1 MRIGGAL
8 LGVLV
13 LGGLALQPTRLAAQE
28 HTFLQSSAGP
38 TIDDY
43 VNQAGPDVKIVPHG
57 ALKIDGRMVNCG
69 KRPTVLNSNFDS
81 WGGAFPGFVILNTK
95 KINGLSTAVKLY
107 VYSHECG
114 HQFVGPDETKA
125 DLFAIRRGGEMGLA
139 RRRGHGGHLRL
150 HLDSEGR
157 FGASARTGAL
167 RDHAQVLYE
176 ADRER
181 HRPVGKRKPAIRL
194 GAKGEHP
201 RPAIAAASRGRRTL
215 QAASQGSFTRH
226 PDLRN

>member
-13 LGGLALQPTRLAAQE
+13 FGGLVLQPTRLAAQE

-43 VNQAGPDVKIVPHG
+43 VNQAGPDVKVMPHG
-57 ALKIDGRMVNCG
+57 TLKIDGRMVNCG

-114 HQFVGPDETKA
+114 HQFVGP
-125 DLFAIRRGGEMGLA
+125 RRDQGRPLRHQARREMGLA
-139 RRRGHGGHLRL
+139 RRRRHGGHLHL
-150 HLDSEGR
+150 HLDAQGR
-157 FGASARTGAL
+157 LGASARTRAL
-167 RDHAQVLYE
+167 RHHAQVLY
-176 ADRER
+176 R
-181 HRPVGKRKPAIRL
+181 
-194 GAKGEHP
+194 
-201 RPAIAAASRGRRTL
+201 S
-215 QAASQGSFTRH
+215 
-226 PDLRN
+226 